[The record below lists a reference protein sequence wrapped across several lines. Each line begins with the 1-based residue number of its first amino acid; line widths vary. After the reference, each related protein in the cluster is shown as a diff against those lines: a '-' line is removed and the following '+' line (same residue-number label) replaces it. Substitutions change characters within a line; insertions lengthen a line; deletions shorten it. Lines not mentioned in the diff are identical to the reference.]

1 MFVLPNRVMPTSG
14 VRQANAADQPVRKRT
29 DHSGL
34 SPHKAHTPG
43 VKKILLGRGLETPSV
58 PRSDA
63 LSALLA
69 RPNRAHSSD
78 RGRALP
84 RRRVTK
90 RVDCLRPRESLIG
103 HVEIAASQCSW
114 APPEIV
120 CCAESR
126 AWNKAAASAKLAAQ
140 QSRGEGCPPIP

>member
-43 VKKILLGRGLETPSV
+43 VKKILLRRSLETPSAA
-58 PRSDA
+58 RSDA
-63 LSALLA
+63 LSARLGW
-69 RPNRAHSSD
+69 PNRAHSSD

-90 RVDCLRPRESLIG
+90 RVDCLRPRETLLRHNRGRDVAAFIG
-103 HVEIAASQCSW
+103 LSPQPTLSSQHNNREERNARQFRTQVFPHV
-114 APPEIV
+114 PV
-120 CCAESR
+120 
-126 AWNKAAASAKLAAQ
+126 L
-140 QSRGEGCPPIP
+140 